1 MVAEVLI
8 QHVTK
13 CKEIP
18 QLQYAFPIIIPEANM
33 ATLASE
39 LQRTLKYEFKFKCQ
53 FMTEDK
59 RKGAKKADMPGIYT
73 TGHNKNDMIHLFM
86 NNYLKKGRV
95 FMYPNFVVA
104 ASEGE
109 EITCGYGSIKGEF
122 ESELRE
128 FSRVRRLYRAP
139 DGTENPKFF
148 YHGKI
153 DGNDDDFVMAL
164 VIAPFAYR
172 IFSTSGKYSGVRAL

>member
-1 MVAEVLI
+1 MAEVLVR
-8 QHVTK
+8 HVTK

-18 QLQYAFPIIIPEANM
+18 QLQYAFPVIIPEANM
-33 ATLASE
+33 ATLAME

-59 RKGAKKADMPGIYT
+59 RKGAKKVDMPGIYT
-73 TGHNKNDMIHLFM
+73 THHNKNDMIHLFM
-86 NNYLKKGRV
+86 NNYLKKGRISV
-95 FMYPNFVVA
+95 HPNFVVA

-109 EITCGYGSIKGEF
+109 EITCAYGSIKGEL

-128 FSRVRRLYRAP
+128 FSRVKAIKRAP
-139 DGTENPKFF
+139 DGTEYAKFF
-148 YHGKI
+148 YHGKT

-172 IFSTSGKYSGVRAL
+172 IFSTHDKYRGVRTL